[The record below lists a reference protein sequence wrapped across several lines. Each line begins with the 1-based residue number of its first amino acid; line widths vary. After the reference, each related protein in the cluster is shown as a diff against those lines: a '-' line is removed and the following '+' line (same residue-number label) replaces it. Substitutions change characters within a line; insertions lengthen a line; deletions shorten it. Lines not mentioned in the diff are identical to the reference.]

1 MASKKQ
7 VKAKVPK
14 GQSKLKPD
22 NNDPEKNPLLHIE
35 NKHDF
40 QIETGNLLEDPSGL
54 IWENYENFD
63 LSKDKDHFDISMLN
77 RDSSI
82 VVILRYYEYI
92 CTAIFKFNYI
102 LPLLESGL
110 IAKDVFEMIKH
121 SLKTRLL
128 VNVPS
133 FDNVFEP
140 EIQYIGKV
148 KYL

>member
-1 MASKKQ
+1 MASKQ
-7 VKAKVPK
+7 TKAKTPK

-22 NNDPEKNPLLHIE
+22 NDNPEKNPLLHIE

-54 IWENYENFD
+54 IWKDYEGFD
-63 LSKDKDHFDISMLN
+63 LSKDKDHFDISVLN
-77 RDSSI
+77 RDSNI
-82 VVILRYYEYI
+82 VIILRYYEYI
-92 CTAIFKFNYI
+92 CTAKFKFDYI

-110 IAKDVFEMIKH
+110 NAKDVFEMVKH

-133 FDNVFEP
+133 FDTVFEP

>member
-1 MASKKQ
+1 MATKQSKSK
-7 VKAKVPK
+7 PTK

-22 NNDPEKNPLLHIE
+22 NDNPEKNPLLHVE

-40 QIETGNLLEDPSGL
+40 QIETGNLLENPDGL
-54 IWENYENFD
+54 IWDKFENFD
-63 LSKDKDHFDISMLN
+63 LSKDKDHFDTNIINL
-77 RDSSI
+77 DTEI
-82 VVILRYYEYI
+82 VIILRYYEYI
-92 CTAIFKFNYI
+92 CTAKFKFCYI
-102 LPLLESGL
+102 LPLLKSGL

-121 SLKTRLL
+121 SLKTKLL

-133 FDNVFEP
+133 FDTVFEP